1 MFPEAVATVYTSD
14 KFAPITLSGI
24 VKQDTEGKITT
35 TELPVAFTFHTP
47 FLTPDGANTTLAIAA
62 GPDVSVNLI
71 LGLPFIKATGCV
83 LDVNNNVARFD
94 GLDCSPL
101 EIIYRRARVEIPS
114 EQLPQTNL
122 ASVHRDFI
130 ADLETMERSWA
141 SAYVSD
147 SSSLTESSSSGS
159 KRARADVQTSA
170 PETALVPY
178 NPLFPHGFLDYRP
191 TPNQVES
198 RDNAVEAA
206 VTDDADE

>member
-1 MFPEAVATVYTSD
+1 
-14 KFAPITLSGI
+14 
-24 VKQDTEGKITT
+24 
-35 TELPVAFTFHTP
+35 
-47 FLTPDGANTTLAIAA
+47 LTPDGANTTLAIAA

-83 LDVNNNVARFD
+83 LDVNNNVD

-130 ADLETMERSWA
+130 ADLETMEHSWA

-147 SSSLTESSSSGS
+147 SSSLTKSSASRS